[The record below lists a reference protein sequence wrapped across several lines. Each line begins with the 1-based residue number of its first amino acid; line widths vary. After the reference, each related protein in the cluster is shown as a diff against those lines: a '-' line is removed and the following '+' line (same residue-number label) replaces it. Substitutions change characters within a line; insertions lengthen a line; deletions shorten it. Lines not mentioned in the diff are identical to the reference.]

1 MLGRNRMHTVNNA
14 TQQSL
19 HQDITH
25 TINTTLLNE
34 VPAVDVA
41 DLLNATPLNAAWKLL
56 AALSTNRKASV
67 FGHLRPAMQADMAR
81 LMSRKDLAL
90 LFEEMEHDERADLY
104 KRLSESERQA
114 LLPGIAHAER
124 EDIRLL
130 ASYPE
135 GTVGSVMTSAY
146 VTLRA
151 DQTVA
156 QALDTIRLE
165 APDKETIYQAYV
177 LDVGRHL
184 VGAISLRD
192 LILAAPSAVV
202 EDIMVQ
208 EVIQSQANAPRT
220 EATRQIA
227 HYDLIAVPVV
237 NEAGQMVGIVMHDD
251 ALDVTEE
258 ESTEDQLRL
267 GAVGRLAVSL
277 KDASIGALYRTR
289 VGWLVILV
297 FGNIFSGAGI
307 AHFESL
313 IESMVALVFFLP
325 LLVDSGGNAGSQSA
339 TLMVRALATGEI
351 VAKDWVQMLGK
362 EILVALLLGLSMAFA
377 VSLIGFVRA
386 GPEVA
391 LIVSITMV
399 LIVIVGSVIGMLLP
413 FLLTRFKLDPASAS
427 APLITSICDG
437 VGVLIYFNIANLM
450 LVLPEAV

>member
-1 MLGRNRMHTVNNA
+1 MTLDTLTLRLQHHIDQKDYIAGTA
-14 TQQSL
+14 
-19 HQDITH
+19 
-25 TINTTLLNE
+25 LLNDI
-34 VPAVDVA
+34 PAVDAASV
-41 DLLNATPLNAAWKLL
+41 LNVTPLTAAWKLL
-56 AALSTNRKASV
+56 STLSTNRKASV
-67 FGHLRPAMQADMAR
+67 FGHLRPPVQADMAR
-81 LMSRKDLAL
+81 LMSRKELAL
-90 LFEEMEHDERADLY
+90 LFEAMEHDERADLY
-104 KRLSESERQA
+104 NRLSETERQA
-114 LLPGIAHAER
+114 LLPGLAHAER

-146 VTLRA
+146 VALRA

-165 APDKETIYQAYV
+165 APDMETIYQAYV
-177 LDVGRHL
+177 LDQSRHL
-184 VGAISLRD
+184 VGTLSLRD
-192 LILAAPSAVV
+192 LILATPTMMI
-202 EDIMVQ
+202 EQIMVK
-208 EVIQSQANAPRT
+208 EVIQSQAHAPRT

-237 NEAGQMVGIVMHDD
+237 NEAGQMVGIVTHDD
-251 ALDVTEE
+251 ALDVTQE
-258 ESTEDQLRL
+258 ESTDDQLRL

-313 IESMVALVFFLP
+313 IESLVALVFFLP

-339 TLMVRALATGEI
+339 TLMVRAMATGEI

-362 EILVALLLGLSMAFA
+362 EIAVALLLGLSMALA
-377 VSLIGFVRA
+377 VSMIGFVRA

-391 LIVSITMV
+391 LVVSITMV
-399 LIVIVGSVIGMLLP
+399 IIVVVGSVIGMLLP

-450 LVLPEAV
+450 LVLPDAV

>member
-1 MLGRNRMHTVNNA
+1 MTLDTLTRRLQHHIDQNDYTAGTA
-14 TQQSL
+14 
-19 HQDITH
+19 
-25 TINTTLLNE
+25 LLNDI
-34 VPAVDVA
+34 PAVDAASV
-41 DLLNATPLNAAWKLL
+41 LNVTPLTTAWKLL
-56 AALSTNRKASV
+56 SALSTNRKASV
-67 FGHLRPAMQADMAR
+67 FGHLRPSVQADMAH
-81 LMSRKDLAL
+81 LMSRKELAL
-90 LFEEMEHDERADLY
+90 LFEAMEHDERADLY
-104 KRLSESERQA
+104 NRLSETERQA
-114 LLPGIAHAER
+114 LLPGLAHAER

-151 DQTVA
+151 EQTVA

-165 APDKETIYQAYV
+165 APDMETIYQAYV
-177 LDVGRHL
+177 LDQRRHL
-184 VGAISLRD
+184 VGTLSLRD
-192 LILAAPSAVV
+192 LMLAVPTMKI
-202 EDIMVQ
+202 EQLMVK

-227 HYDLIAVPVV
+227 HYNLIAVPVV
-237 NEAGQMVGIVMHDD
+237 NEAGQMVGIVTHDD
-251 ALDVTEE
+251 ALDVTQE
-258 ESTEDQLRL
+258 ESTDDQLRL

-313 IESMVALVFFLP
+313 IESLVALVFFLP
-325 LLVDSGGNAGSQSA
+325 LLIDSGGNAGSQSA
-339 TLMVRALATGEI
+339 TLMVRAMATGEI
-351 VAKDWVQMLGK
+351 VAKDWIQMLGK
-362 EILVALLLGLSMAFA
+362 EIVVALLLGLSMALA
-377 VSLIGFVRA
+377 VAMIGVVRA

-391 LIVSITMV
+391 LVVSITMV
-399 LIVIVGSVIGMLLP
+399 IIVIVGSVIGMLLP
-413 FLLTRFKLDPASAS
+413 FLLTRLKFDPASAS

-450 LVLPEAV
+450 LVLPNAA

>member
-1 MLGRNRMHTVNNA
+1 MNNA

>member
-1 MLGRNRMHTVNNA
+1 MHPVNNA
-14 TQQSL
+14 TQHSL
-19 HQDITH
+19 AQN
-25 TINTTLLNE
+25 TIPTTNTTLLHE
-34 VPAVDVA
+34 APAVDVA
-41 DLLNATPLNAAWKLL
+41 AMLNTTPLHDAWKLL

-90 LFEEMEHDERADLY
+90 LFEKMEHDERADLY
-104 KRLSESERQA
+104 KRLSEYERQA
-114 LLPGIAHAER
+114 VLPGIAHAER

-146 VTLRA
+146 VTLKA

-177 LDVGRHL
+177 LDQDRHL

-192 LILAAPSAVV
+192 LILAAPNAVLQ
-202 EDIMVQ
+202 DIMVHD
-208 EVIQSQANAPRT
+208 VIQSEANAPRT
-220 EATRQIA
+220 EAARQIA
-227 HYDLIAVPVV
+227 HYDLLAVPVV
-237 NEAGQMVGIVMHDD
+237 NEVGQMVGIVMHDD
-251 ALDVTEE
+251 ALDVADE
-258 ESTEDQLRL
+258 ESADDQLRL
-267 GAVGRLAVSL
+267 GAVSGLTVSI
-277 KDASIGALYRTR
+277 KDATIGLLYRSR
-289 VGWLVILV
+289 IGWLVLLV

-313 IESMVALVFFLP
+313 IESTVALVFFLP
-325 LLVDSGGNAGSQSA
+325 LLIDSGGNAGSQSA

-351 VAKDWVQMLGK
+351 VAKDWVKMLGK
-362 EILVALLLGLSMAFA
+362 EVMVALLLGLSMALA
-377 VSLIGFVRA
+377 VSTIGYVRA

-391 LIVSITMV
+391 LVVSITMV
-399 LIVIVGSVIGMLLP
+399 LIALVGSVIGMLLP
-413 FLLTRFKLDPASAS
+413 FILTRFKLDPASAS

-437 VGVLIYFNIANLM
+437 AGVLIYFNIASLL
-450 LVLPEAV
+450 LVMPEAV

>member
-1 MLGRNRMHTVNNA
+1 MTLDTLTVRLQHHIDQKDYTA
-14 TQQSL
+14 GTALL
-19 HQDITH
+19 HDI
-25 TINTTLLNE
+25 
-34 VPAVDVA
+34 PAVDAASV
-41 DLLNATPLNAAWKLL
+41 LSVTPLAAAWQLL
-56 AALSTNRKASV
+56 SALSTNRKAAV
-67 FGHLRPAMQADMAR
+67 FGHLRPSVQAAMAR
-81 LMSRKDLAL
+81 LMSRNELAL
-90 LFEEMEHDERADLY
+90 LFEAMEHDERADLY
-104 KRLSESERQA
+104 NRLSETERQA
-114 LLPGIAHAER
+114 LLPGLAHAER

-151 DQTVA
+151 DQTVT

-165 APDKETIYQAYV
+165 APDMETIYQAYV
-177 LDVGRHL
+177 LDQNRHL
-184 VGAISLRD
+184 VGTLSLRD
-192 LILAAPSAVV
+192 LILALPSMVIAQ
-202 EDIMVQ
+202 IMVK

-237 NEAGQMVGIVMHDD
+237 NEAGQMVGIVTHDD
-251 ALDVTEE
+251 ALDVTQE
-258 ESTEDQLRL
+258 ESTDDQLRL

-313 IESMVALVFFLP
+313 IESLVALVFFLP

-339 TLMVRALATGEI
+339 TLMVRAMATGEI

-362 EILVALLLGLSMAFA
+362 EIAVALLLGLSMALA
-377 VSLIGFVRA
+377 VSMIGFVRA

-391 LIVSITMV
+391 LVVSITMV
-399 LIVIVGSVIGMLLP
+399 IIVVVGSVIGMSLP
-413 FLLTRFKLDPASAS
+413 FLLTRLRLDPASAS

-450 LVLPEAV
+450 LVLPDAV